1 VAIVASHRLSESS
14 KPDGAKSIPEVVLN
28 FGDARHIVEGYARS
42 SPPPASEN
50 VSLSQAQGRSLAQ
63 QVIADRDLPPFP
75 RATRDGYAVRSA
87 EVVSASQTAPVRLKV
102 VAEIR
107 AGVSQ
112 LSTIQPGEAAEIM
125 TGAPSPVG
133 ADAVVM
139 VEYSS
144 RQADFVFLQ
153 RGAHSGEN
161 IVPAGSEARRG
172 QVLLSAGHRMDAAAI
187 ALAASVG
194 CFEPSVYQRP
204 QVAILATGDEI
215 VDVHSSPAAYQIR
228 NSNSYSLA
236 AQTSAVGADPV
247 QLPIAPDALDRLRE
261 LVRQGLAYDLLLLS
275 GGVSMGKHDLVE
287 QVLRELG
294 AEFFFT
300 GALIQPGRPVVFGRV
315 PAGRMSR
322 SDHRSSPG
330 GSAFFGLPGN
340 PVSTMVTFDLFV
352 KPVIDALCGTPPV
365 PLRFLSAKLK
375 AEIRVRPGLTR
386 FLPALLSGEFA
397 LTEVELVPWQG
408 SGDIVAMSRANC
420 YAVVPPDR
428 EQIAA
433 GEMVAVMP
441 R

>member
-1 VAIVASHRLSESS
+1 VAIVASDHLSESF
-14 KPDGAKSIPEVVLN
+14 KPEGAKGIAEVVLN
-28 FGDARHIVEGYARS
+28 FGGARHIVEGYARS
-42 SPPPASEN
+42 LPPPASEN
-50 VSLSQAQGRSLAQ
+50 VPLSQAQGRSLAQ

-87 EVVSASQTAPVRLKV
+87 EVVSASQTAPVKLKV

-125 TGAPSPVG
+125 TGAPAPAG

-153 RGAHSGEN
+153 RGARSGEN
-161 IVPAGSEARRG
+161 IVPAGSEARCG

-194 CFEPSVYQRP
+194 CIEPSVYRRP
-204 QVAILATGDEI
+204 RVAILATGDEI
-215 VDVHSSPAAYQIR
+215 VDVYSRPAAYQIR

-236 AQTSAVGADPV
+236 AQTSAAGAEPV
-247 QLPIAPDALDRLRE
+247 QLPIAPDELDRLRE
-261 LVRQGLAYDLLLLS
+261 LVRQGLGYGLLLLS

-315 PAGRMSR
+315 PAGRT
-322 SDHRSSPG
+322 SDHRASSA

-352 KPVIDALCGTPPV
+352 KPVIDALCGTPPA

-375 AEIRVRPGLTR
+375 AEVRVRPGLTR

-397 LTEVELVPWQG
+397 HTEVELVPWQG

-420 YAVVPPDR
+420 YVVLPPDR
-428 EQIAA
+428 EQIAD
-433 GEMVAVMP
+433 GEMAAVMP